1 MKYLFSFTMA
11 VLLLSCSSTETV
23 SNKIE
28 TGNYAEAFDISIA
41 ELNKDKNKN
50 SNQKHIPLLKE
61 AFSKAADADLAEIKQ
76 LEKLQTAE
84 SLKKV
89 YGNYLNLDIRQDE
102 IRALLPLTYEG
113 KNVEFK
119 FSDYSSKI
127 TLSKK
132 NYTDYL
138 YSSALEDLNGSQIDA
153 RNAYKYLE
161 DLIYIDP
168 VYKNNLNEL
177 LKKAKDKG
185 SSFVLTTLKNNISA
199 ISNDSIID
207 LSNINASNFNNPWVI
222 YHNKKDRNIKYD
234 YEVVITLDKLTFEP
248 EKTLQETVPQ
258 EAKVQDG
265 WQYQLDGNGN
275 VMKDD
280 KGNDI
285 KVPKYTTVNAE
296 VVLYQQNKSSKIDG
310 NVLIKNSKN
319 NTTIS
324 ENPQFG
330 EAKFEHL
337 YGKYRGD
344 QRAIDQKYYEAL
356 KSKAIPYPHDYEFI
370 KYSLRN
376 FKQKLDALLE
386 NQKF

>member
-1 MKYLFSFTMA
+1 MKSILIFSIFI
-11 VLLLSCSSTETV
+11 LLLSCSSTQTV

-50 SNQKHIPLLKE
+50 SSQKHIPLLKE
-61 AFSKAADADLAEIKQ
+61 AYRKAADADIEEIKQ
-76 LEKLQTAE
+76 LEKLKTAE
-84 SLKKV
+84 SFKKI

-102 IRALLPLTYEG
+102 VRALLPLFYEG

-127 TLSKK
+127 ALSKK
-132 NYTDYL
+132 NYADLL
-138 YSSALEDLNGSQIDA
+138 YSTALKDLKGSQIDA
-153 RNAYKYLE
+153 RNAHKNLE

-177 LKKAKDKG
+177 LQKAKTKG
-185 SSFVLTTLKNNISA
+185 SSHVLTTLKNNINT
-199 ISNDSIID
+199 ISNDSLND
-207 LSNINASNFNNPWVI
+207 LNTINASNFNNPWVI
-222 YHNKKDRNIKYD
+222 YHNQRDSKIKYD
-234 YEVVITLDKLTFEP
+234 YEVMISLDKLSFEP

-285 KVPKYTTVNAE
+285 KVPKYSTVKAE
-296 VVLYQQNKSSKIDG
+296 VVLFQQNKSSKIEG
-310 NVLIKNSKN
+310 KILIKNSKN

-324 ENPQFG
+324 ENSEFG
-330 EAKFEHL
+330 EAKFQHL

-356 KSKAIPYPHDYEFI
+356 KSKAIPYPKDYEFI
-370 KYSLRN
+370 KYSLLN
-376 FKQKLDALLE
+376 FKQKINSLLE
-386 NQKF
+386 KQQF

>member
-1 MKYLFSFTMA
+1 MKSILIFSIFI
-11 VLLLSCSSTETV
+11 LLLSCSSTQTV

-50 SNQKHIPLLKE
+50 SSQKHIPLLKE
-61 AFSKAADADLAEIKQ
+61 AYRKAADADIEEIKQ
-76 LEKLQTAE
+76 LEKLKTAE
-84 SLKKV
+84 SFKKI

-102 IRALLPLTYEG
+102 VRALLPLFYEG

-127 TLSKK
+127 ALSKK
-132 NYTDYL
+132 NYADLL
-138 YSSALEDLNGSQIDA
+138 YSTALKDLKGSQIDA
-153 RNAYKYLE
+153 RNAHKNLE

-177 LKKAKDKG
+177 LQKAKTKG
-185 SSFVLTTLKNNISA
+185 SSHVLTILKNNIST
-199 ISNDSIID
+199 ISNDSLQD
-207 LSNINASNFNNPWVI
+207 LNTINASNFNNPWVI
-222 YHNKKDRNIKYD
+222 YHNEKDRNIKYD
-234 YEVVITLDKLTFEP
+234 YEVMISLDKLSFEP

-285 KVPKYTTVNAE
+285 KVPKYSTVKAE
-296 VVLYQQNKSSKIDG
+296 VVLFQQNKSSKIDG
-310 NVLIKNSKN
+310 KILIKNSKN

-324 ENPQFG
+324 ENSEFG
-330 EAKFEHL
+330 EAKFQHL

-356 KSKAIPYPHDYEFI
+356 KSKAIPYPKDYEFI
-370 KYSLRN
+370 KYSLLN
-376 FKQKLDALLE
+376 FKQKINSLLE
-386 NQKF
+386 KQQF

>member
-1 MKYLFSFTMA
+1 MKSMLIFSMII
-11 VLLLSCSSTETV
+11 LLLSCSSTQTV

-28 TGNYAEAFDISIA
+28 IGNYAEAFDISIA

-50 SNQKHIPLLKE
+50 SSQRHIPLLKE
-61 AFSKAADADLAEIKQ
+61 AYRKAAYADIEEIKQ
-76 LEKLQTAE
+76 LEKLKTAE
-84 SLKKV
+84 SFKKI

-102 IRALLPLTYEG
+102 VRALLPLFYEG

-119 FSDYSSKI
+119 FSDYTSKI
-127 TLSKK
+127 ALSKK
-132 NYTDYL
+132 NYANLL
-138 YSSALEDLNGSQIDA
+138 YSSALKDLNGNQIDA
-153 RNAYKYLE
+153 RNAHKNLE

-168 VYKNNLNEL
+168 VYKSNLNEL
-177 LKKAKDKG
+177 LQKAKNKG
-185 SSFVLTTLKNNISA
+185 SSFVLTSLKNNISA
-199 ISNDSIID
+199 ISNDSLND
-207 LSNINASNFNNPWVI
+207 LNTINSSNFNNPWVI

-234 YEVVITLDKLTFEP
+234 YEVLITLYKLSFEP

-258 EAKVQDG
+258 EAKIQDG

-285 KVPKYTTVNAE
+285 KVPKYSTVKAE
-296 VVLYQQNKSSKIDG
+296 VVLFQQNKSSKIDG
-310 NVLIKNSKN
+310 KVLIKNRKN

-324 ENPQFG
+324 QNSEFG
-330 EAKFEHL
+330 EAKFQHL

-356 KSKAIPYPHDYEFI
+356 KSKAIPYPKDYEFI
-370 KYSLRN
+370 KYSLLN
-376 FKQKLDALLE
+376 FKQKINSLLE
-386 NQKF
+386 KQQF

>member
-1 MKYLFSFTMA
+1 MKFKFIFTIA
-11 VLLLSCSSTETV
+11 VLLLSCSSTQTV

-28 TGNYAEAFDISIA
+28 TGNYAEAFDISVA

-61 AFSKAADADLAEIKQ
+61 SYRKAADADIEEIKQ
-76 LEKLQTAE
+76 LEKLKTAE
-84 SLKKV
+84 SLKRI

-102 IRALLPLTYEG
+102 VRALLPLSYEG

-119 FSDYSSKI
+119 FSDYTSKI
-127 TLSKK
+127 ALSKK
-132 NYTDYL
+132 NYADHL
-138 YSSALEDLNGSQIDA
+138 YSSALKDLNGSQIDA
-153 RNAYKYLE
+153 RNAYKHLE

-177 LKKAKDKG
+177 LQKAKTKG
-185 SSFVLTTLKNNISA
+185 SSFVLTSLKNNINA
-199 ISNDSIID
+199 ISNDSLID
-207 LSNINASNFNNPWVI
+207 LNTINASNFNNPWVI

-234 YEVVITLDKLTFEP
+234 YEVVIALDKLTFEP

-275 VMKDD
+275 VVKDD

-285 KVPKYTTVNAE
+285 KVPKYSTVKAE

-310 NVLIKNSKN
+310 NVLIKKNEN

-324 ENPQFG
+324 ESPEFG
-330 EAKFEHL
+330 EAKFQHL

-356 KSKAIPYPHDYEFI
+356 KSKAIPYPKDYEFI
-370 KYSLRN
+370 KYSLLN
-376 FKQKLDALLE
+376 FKQKINSLLE
-386 NQKF
+386 KQQF

>member
-1 MKYLFSFTMA
+1 MIL
-11 VLLLSCSSTETV
+11 LLLSCSTTQTV

-61 AFSKAADADLAEIKQ
+61 AYHKATDADIEEIKQ
-76 LEKLQTAE
+76 LEKLKTAE
-84 SLKKV
+84 SLKRI

-102 IRALLPLTYEG
+102 VRALLPLSYEG

-119 FSDYSSKI
+119 FSDYTSKI
-127 TLSKK
+127 TQSKK
-132 NYTDYL
+132 NYADHL
-138 YSSALEDLNGSQIDA
+138 YSSALKDLNGSEIDA
-153 RNAYKYLE
+153 RNAHKHLE
-161 DLIYIDP
+161 DLMYMDP
-168 VYKNNLNEL
+168 VYKSNLNEL
-177 LKKAKDKG
+177 LQKAKNKG
-185 SSFVLTTLKNNISA
+185 SSFVLTTLKNNIST
-199 ISNDSIID
+199 ISNDSLND
-207 LSNINASNFNNPWVI
+207 LNTINSSNFNNPWVI
-222 YHNKKDRNIKYD
+222 YHNKKDHNIKYD
-234 YEVVITLDKLTFEP
+234 YEVMITLDKLSFEP
-248 EKTLQETVPQ
+248 EKTLQETIPQ

-275 VMKDD
+275 VMKDE

-285 KVPKYTTVNAE
+285 KAPKYITVKAE

-310 NVLIKNSKN
+310 NILIKNNKN

-324 ENPQFG
+324 ENSEFG
-330 EAKFEHL
+330 EAKFQHL

-356 KSKAIPYPHDYEFI
+356 KSKAIPYPKDYEFI
-370 KYSLRN
+370 KYSLIN
-376 FKQKLDALLE
+376 FKQKINSLLE
-386 NQKF
+386 KQQF